1 MVGKMSSEIGILTLE
16 QKINVILSK
25 IERRKKRDETVRD
38 KKRIKDNE
46 KEEDKLPSDSG
57 N

>member
-1 MVGKMSSEIGILTLE
+1 MSSEIGVLTLE

-25 IERRKKRDETVRD
+25 IERRRKKDEVARD
-38 KKRIKDNE
+38 KKRIKDD
-46 KEEDKLPSDSG
+46 EDKLPDDSG

>member
-1 MVGKMSSEIGILTLE
+1 MSSEIGILTLE